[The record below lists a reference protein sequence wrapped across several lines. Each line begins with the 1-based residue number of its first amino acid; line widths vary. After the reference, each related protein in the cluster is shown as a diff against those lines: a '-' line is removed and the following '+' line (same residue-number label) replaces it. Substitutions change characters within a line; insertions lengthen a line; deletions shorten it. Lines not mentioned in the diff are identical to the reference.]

1 MPTPTLK
8 KLARHCDAA
17 ADILVSS
24 IVRTAAD
31 TLADPTADPRDSL
44 AVMVDAERLYGIATW
59 ARQILKEA
67 RS

>member
-44 AVMVDAERLYGIATW
+44 AVMVEAATLRDRAEW